1 MNKNNRIIFFV
12 FLIIGSILTLVGTA
26 MSSEIGLGIV
36 NVINVSGIALLFLS
50 KRLLRLQ
57 EDHVFINKNKSP
69 VEWLILKR
77 NTGIIFCVIG
87 IILAII
93 ATTQPTTMVIFGMIT
108 TNIAIVCG
116 ICVFLLGAG
125 KIGKKKMLTNHN
137 AFVIRV
143 MGKYGYPNELIV
155 RARSMN
161 GLRV

>member
-1 MNKNNRIIFFV
+1 MNKRIRIASYA
-12 FLIIGSILTLVGTA
+12 FLILGLILTLIGTA
-26 MSSEIGLGIV
+26 MSSTFEHSIVNIIIGLGI
-36 NVINVSGIALLFLS
+36 ALAIICRGF
-50 KRLLRLQ
+50 LRLQ
-57 EDHVFINKNKSP
+57 EDHMFINKNKSP
-69 VEWLILKR
+69 AEWLILKR
-77 NTGIIFCVIG
+77 NTGIIFCVVG
-87 IILAII
+87 IMLTII

-143 MGKYGYPNELIV
+143 MGKYGYPNELII
-155 RARSMN
+155 RAHSMK